1 LSPVRETSKLQK
13 PALTNSRIG
22 LSEARV
28 PSRQPPCLIRQ
39 ERRHEVAMSIGG
51 VITRKDVLKHGATIV
66 REFGAAT
73 YLRCCLALLRGARIT
88 FLDIVFA
95 R

>member
-1 LSPVRETSKLQK
+1 
-13 PALTNSRIG
+13 
-22 LSEARV
+22 
-28 PSRQPPCLIRQ
+28 
-39 ERRHEVAMSIGG
+39 MSIGG
-51 VITRKDVLKHGATIV
+51 IITTKDVLKHSATIV